1 MGNNDIAQNICLGL
15 FGVTV
20 YIGFLVM
27 FIWAV
32 WKNDFIFHG
41 GRIRGKLARVIGII
55 GLIGMTAGTYLLVSI
70 FIFKTTPP
78 FAPFAGLLFG
88 LTLVMVL
95 VMRFLSIFMWH
106 QK

>member
-1 MGNNDIAQNICLGL
+1 MGNNEITQNICLGL
-15 FGVTV
+15 FGVAV

-27 FIWAV
+27 FTWGA
-32 WKNDFIFHG
+32 WKGDFIFHG
-41 GRIRGKLARVIGII
+41 GRIRGKLARIIGII

-78 FAPFAGLLFG
+78 LASFAGLLFG
-88 LTLVMVL
+88 LTVVMVL
-95 VMRFLSIFMWH
+95 VVRFLSVFMWH